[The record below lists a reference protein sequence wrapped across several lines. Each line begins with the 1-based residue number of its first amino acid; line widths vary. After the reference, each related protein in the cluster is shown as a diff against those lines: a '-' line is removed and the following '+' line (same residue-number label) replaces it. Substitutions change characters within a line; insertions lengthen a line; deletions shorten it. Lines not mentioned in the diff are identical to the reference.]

1 MKGLTWSPTPSVQ
14 GPCAPRRARTGR
26 CPEPGKETALGLHRG
41 APCAQRS
48 QRGAIREAARD
59 RGPACR
65 APHPKALAKAKP
77 RRELP
82 ARPPSSFLCPP
93 RLPAEACPTP
103 SPSARVARGVV
114 GLRLCTNV
122 HPSTWTERH
131 ACVRTSH
138 PRRHGAGP
146 RPQPRAAQ
154 TREQDRTRARDSSE
168 GAQLRVAEP
177 DTPALSPEGRC
188 PSGAPAQGAGPG
200 QARQVVWAAAARH
213 PLPRPAQHGAAGP
226 RPGSWSDPEA
236 PGTARPGASGT
247 WEPPPDL
254 GGRGSCSLG
263 VDEHPSS
270 LATAALHPAAP
281 HSTARAPRPSGDRQA
296 CWARI
301 ARLRGAA
308 VADGPAARGC
318 PCRAPGP
325 RVIGPAA
332 WAMTSSGAAATSAP
346 F

>member
-1 MKGLTWSPTPSVQ
+1 MS
-14 GPCAPRRARTGR
+14 RARKGDCAGAAPGGALRTAVPAGCHPGS
-26 CPEPGKETALGLHRG
+26 CPRQG
-41 APCAQRS
+41 
-48 QRGAIREAARD
+48 
-59 RGPACR
+59 
-65 APHPKALAKAKP
+65 
-77 RRELP
+77 
-82 ARPPSSFLCPP
+82 P
-93 RLPAEACPTP
+93 RLPGTPPQGPRQSQAAPRAASEASQLLPLPAPASGRGLPDPQPQCEGRQGSGGTSSLHQRPSLHLDGASRLRENVTP
-103 SPSARVARGVV
+103 
-114 GLRLCTNV
+114 
-122 HPSTWTERH
+122 H
-131 ACVRTSH
+131 
-138 PRRHGAGP
+138 RHGAGP

-168 GAQLRVAEP
+168 APSSGWQSRTPPRSPRRAGALQVPPPR
-177 DTPALSPEGRC
+177 
-188 PSGAPAQGAGPG
+188 AQGRARPG
-200 QARQVVWAAAARH
+200 RVWGGTELNSHSLSKQVVWAAAARH
-213 PLPRPAQHGAAGP
+213 PLPRPARHGAAGP
-226 RPGSWSDPEA
+226 SPGSWSDPEA

>member
-1 MKGLTWSPTPSVQ
+1 MS
-14 GPCAPRRARTGR
+14 RARKGDCAGAAPGGALRTAVPAGCHPGS
-26 CPEPGKETALGLHRG
+26 CPRQG
-41 APCAQRS
+41 
-48 QRGAIREAARD
+48 
-59 RGPACR
+59 
-65 APHPKALAKAKP
+65 
-77 RRELP
+77 
-82 ARPPSSFLCPP
+82 P
-93 RLPAEACPTP
+93 RLPGTPPQGPRQSQAVPRAASEASQLLPLPAPASGRGLPDPQPKCEGRQGSGGTSSLHQRPPLHLDGASRLRENATP
-103 SPSARVARGVV
+103 
-114 GLRLCTNV
+114 
-122 HPSTWTERH
+122 H
-131 ACVRTSH
+131 
-138 PRRHGAGP
+138 RHGAGP

-200 QARQVVWAAAARH
+200 QARQGLGRH
-213 PLPRPAQHGAAGP
+213 RAEQSQPEQTGGVGRGRQAPPPPPRPARSGRAPPRELVGP
-226 RPGSWSDPEA
+226 RGPRD
-236 PGTARPGASGT
+236 GTAWPGASGT

-263 VDEHPSS
+263 LDEHPSS

-281 HSTARAPRPSGDRQA
+281 HSTARAPRTSGDRQA
-296 CWARI
+296 CWAHI

>member
-1 MKGLTWSPTPSVQ
+1 MWK
-14 GPCAPRRARTGR
+14 
-26 CPEPGKETALGLHRG
+26 
-41 APCAQRS
+41 
-48 QRGAIREAARD
+48 
-59 RGPACR
+59 
-65 APHPKALAKAKP
+65 
-77 RRELP
+77 
-82 ARPPSSFLCPP
+82 
-93 RLPAEACPTP
+93 
-103 SPSARVARGVV
+103 
-114 GLRLCTNV
+114 
-122 HPSTWTERH
+122 
-131 ACVRTSH
+131 
-138 PRRHGAGP
+138 
-146 RPQPRAAQ
+146 
-154 TREQDRTRARDSSE
+154 
-168 GAQLRVAEP
+168 
-177 DTPALSPEGRC
+177 
-188 PSGAPAQGAGPG
+188 
-200 QARQVVWAAAARH
+200 
-213 PLPRPAQHGAAGP
+213 
-226 RPGSWSDPEA
+226 
-236 PGTARPGASGT
+236 
-247 WEPPPDL
+247 PPPDL

>member
-1 MKGLTWSPTPSVQ
+1 MS
-14 GPCAPRRARTGR
+14 RARKGDCAGAAPGGALRTAVPAGCHPGS
-26 CPEPGKETALGLHRG
+26 CPRQG
-41 APCAQRS
+41 
-48 QRGAIREAARD
+48 
-59 RGPACR
+59 
-65 APHPKALAKAKP
+65 
-77 RRELP
+77 
-82 ARPPSSFLCPP
+82 P
-93 RLPAEACPTP
+93 RLPGTPPQGPRQSQAAPRAASEASQLLPLP
-103 SPSARVARGVV
+103 APASGRGLPDPQPQCE
-114 GLRLCTNV
+114 GRQGSGGTSSLHQR
-122 HPSTWTERH
+122 PSTHLDGASRLRENVTPH
-131 ACVRTSH
+131 
-138 PRRHGAGP
+138 RHGAGP

-200 QARQVVWAAAARH
+200 QARQGLGGTELNSHSLSKQVVWATAARH
-213 PLPRPAQHGAAGP
+213 PLPRPAQHRAAGP

-281 HSTARAPRPSGDRQA
+281 HSTARAPRPSGDGQA